1 MSNPTMKKADIIAVA
16 ITIPICLYVFY
27 ESTRWPVVALL
38 GRPFIIPRGVAICL
52 LTVAG
57 ILLYRALTGRSLP
70 IEKPLVGGNRR
81 RVILVAALTF
91 SYLFVVVRLGFV
103 ATTSLF
109 LMLFIAALGERRYLR
124 IVLFAIPVSLVVFA
138 IFSSLLHVPLPR
150 GWIENT
156 LRDQGF
162 TLIFR

>member
-1 MSNPTMKKADIIAVA
+1 MSKPTMKKADIVAVG

-57 ILLYRALTGRSLP
+57 ILLYRALTDRSLP
-70 IEKPLVGGNRR
+70 LEKPLIGENRR
-81 RVILVAALTF
+81 RVSLVAVLTF
-91 SYLFVVVRLGFV
+91 SYLFVVQRLGFV
-103 ATTSLF
+103 ATTSVF
-109 LMLFIAALGERRYLR
+109 LLLFISALGERRYSR
-124 IVLFAIPVSLVVFA
+124 SVLFAIAVPLVVFA
-138 IFSSLLHVPLPR
+138 LFSSLLHVPLPR

-156 LRDQGF
+156 LRDKGLM
-162 TLIFR
+162 LIFQ

>member
-1 MSNPTMKKADIIAVA
+1 
-16 ITIPICLYVFY
+16 
-27 ESTRWPVVALL
+27 
-38 GRPFIIPRGVAICL
+38 
-52 LTVAG
+52 
-57 ILLYRALTGRSLP
+57 
-70 IEKPLVGGNRR
+70 
-81 RVILVAALTF
+81 
-91 SYLFVVVRLGFV
+91 
-103 ATTSLF
+103 
-109 LMLFIAALGERRYLR
+109 MLFIAALGERRYLR

>member
-1 MSNPTMKKADIIAVA
+1 MSNPSMKKADIIAVA

-57 ILLYRALTGRSLP
+57 ILLYRALTGRSLS